1 LLAPEARQVPLIGPF
16 ELTEAEIIGL
26 EFLRQEDE
34 RQLRRT
40 KLHAT
45 WSGRVL
51 TVKVKK
57 FLFGSHKGL
66 EDIESRSGLIAR

>member
-1 LLAPEARQVPLIGPF
+1 MPLIGPF

-34 RQLRRT
+34 RQIRKT
-40 KLHAT
+40 KLHAS

-57 FLFGSHKGL
+57 LLFGNHKGL
-66 EDIESRSGLIAR
+66 EDIESRSGFLAR